1 MTGSGINHKT
11 KYAIVAGIIFQFV
24 FAQTIFSQETGRRK
38 INMDEDW
45 KFHFGHAGNPE
56 KDFNYS
62 IATIFSKSGGSHKTA
77 IDAKFND
84 SSWRKLNLPHDW
96 AVELPFVNVDNND
109 VVSHGYKPVGG
120 LFPETSIGWYRK
132 HFSVSSSDSGES
144 FSNCSL
150 MAFFRDANI
159 WLNGFYLGNN
169 MSGYVGVSYDVTD
182 YMKFD
187 GDNVLVVRA
196 DATQYEGWFYEGA
209 GIYRH
214 VWLNQYNNTHIADGG
229 VFVFADVKA
238 TNATVNIET
247 TIENQNLASSNC
259 TVYSYITDRNGK
271 LIGQTKEQPL
281 SLVVN
286 AKGTVK
292 QKLAVNNAR
301 LWSLEDPYL
310 YRVVSVVKSGNNI
323 IDVVKQRFGIRTLAF
338 DGTKG
343 FFLNGKSCENLR
355 Y

>member
-1 MTGSGINHKT
+1 MTGSKIMCKA
-11 KYAIVAGIIFQFV
+11 KYILVTGFFFQFV
-24 FAQTIFSQETGRRK
+24 FAQTIFSQQGVRKK
-38 INMDEDW
+38 INIDEDW
-45 KFHFGHAGNPE
+45 KFHFGHAAQPE

-96 AVELPFVNVDNND
+96 AVELPFVNSKSFD
-109 VVSHGYKPVGG
+109 VTSHGYKPVGG

-132 HFSVSSSDSGES
+132 HFSVAKSDSGGR
-144 FSNCSL
+144 FQIQ
-150 MAFFRDANI
+150 FDGIFRDAKI

-169 MSGYVGVSYDVTD
+169 LSGYVGVSYDVTD
-182 YMKFD
+182 YIKFN

-214 VWLNQYNNTHIADGG
+214 VWLNQYNSTHIADGG
-229 VFVFADVKA
+229 VFVWADVKDK
-238 TNATVNIET
+238 NATVNIET
-247 TIENQNLASSNC
+247 TIENQNLAASNC

-281 SLVVN
+281 ALVVN

-292 QKLAVNNAR
+292 QKLVVNNAR
-301 LWSLEDPYL
+301 LWSLEAPYL
-310 YRVVSVVKSGNNI
+310 
-323 IDVVKQRFGIRTLAF
+323 
-338 DGTKG
+338 
-343 FFLNGKSCENLR
+343 
-355 Y
+355 